1 MPRRTPRPVVAGA
14 VLVALALVFVG
25 YLIGLSSPWS
35 AHKPTVVSG
44 TVERVRSDVPWA
56 VFTPD
61 GGGEQVEV
69 YLDQVVWRTRADH
82 RFGVGPALPSPG
94 ECVDHRRGRH
104 DRGEPAVRLRL
115 LLEDPVPHLPTWHL
129 GAALAR
135 TDSGHAG
142 WTV

>member
-69 YLDQVVWRTRADH
+69 YLDQVVWRTERTTGSESVPPCLRRENASITAEVGMIEVS
-82 RFGVGPALPSPG
+82 RPFGSGSYWKILSLTCPPG
-94 ECVDHRRGRH
+94 
-104 DRGEPAVRLRL
+104 
-115 LLEDPVPHLPTWHL
+115 T
-129 GAALAR
+129 
-135 TDSGHAG
+135 
-142 WTV
+142 